1 MEFPING
8 FNSNERGIRFRIASP
23 PLMELAKQHFSN
35 YLQELQIDS
44 FVELVEEGTP
54 GENLVGFQ
62 VRDEQTER
70 LAPEGDT
77 SQLCRILGLD
87 TVSSPRDLEREIVLA
102 MLLCP
107 IPFEFPS
114 FDELRSSIHIRHNI
128 VEAARKTSLS
138 FATNEAERPA
148 EYWDYDED
156 RGFIL
161 KPGKSIIDAIR
172 SATQPGDSGKRYT
185 FSCRRAGEYVV
196 QLAVA
201 QEIRECNPSLFDSL
215 ERQAITRALKG
226 REFEGI
232 FQRQIGSPASP
243 LPVKFFIPGDRTWFR
258 NPEPL
263 SADITGYEGSWTFY
277 LGNGIFADFWRPKL
291 SYNLVTKCLSIFHW
305 RNSTYRDVNGDLQI
319 DESRVE
325 AQVDQSLND
334 PSETKQIL
342 DQMLALQAP
351 LGVYEGGCVEPHREY
366 VRQVCPETSDLHLP
380 DVPQTS
386 PNHKVV
392 S

>member
-8 FNSNERGIRFRIASP
+8 FNSNERGIRFRIASSP
-23 PLMELAKQHFSN
+23 MMDLAKQQFSA
-35 YLQELQIDS
+35 YLQTLEIDS
-44 FVELVEEGTP
+44 CVEMVEESVRDTGA
-54 GENLVGFQ
+54 VGFQ
-62 VRDEQTER
+62 VRDEFVETF
-70 LAPEGDT
+70 AADGDT
-77 SQLCRILGLD
+77 SLICKALRLD
-87 TVSSPRDLEREIVLA
+87 TTANPLDLEREIVLA

-107 IPFEFPS
+107 IPFDFPS
-114 FDELRSSIHIRHNI
+114 YSELISSIHIRHNI
-128 VEAARKTSLS
+128 VDAARRTSLS

-148 EYWDYDED
+148 EYWDYDDD

-161 KPGKSIIDAIR
+161 RPGKSIIDAIQR
-172 SATQPGDSGKRYT
+172 ATQPGESGKRYT

-201 QEIRECNPSLFDSL
+201 QEIRDCNPSLFNYL
-215 ERQAITRALKG
+215 ERQANTRALKG

-232 FQRQIGSPASP
+232 FQRQIGSPVSP

-291 SYNLVTKCLSIFHW
+291 SYTLVTKCLSIYHW
-305 RNSTYRDVNGDLQI
+305 RNSTYRDANGDLQI

-325 AQVDQSLND
+325 AQVDKSLSD
-334 PSETKQIL
+334 PEETKRIL
-342 DQMLALQAP
+342 DQMLTLQAP
-351 LGVYEGGCVEPHREY
+351 LGVYEGGCVEAHREY
-366 VRQVCPETSDLHLP
+366 VRQVCPETADLFLP
-380 DVPQTS
+380 DVPETAA
-386 PNHKVV
+386 NRLANA
-392 S
+392 

>member
-8 FNSNERGIRFRIASP
+8 FSLNERGIRLRMTSSTS
-23 PLMELAKQHFSN
+23 MDLAKAKFSA
-35 YLQELQIDS
+35 YLESLEIDA
-44 FVELVEEGTP
+44 LVEIVE
-54 GENLVGFQ
+54 ENIRDAGSVNFQ
-62 VRDEQTER
+62 VRDELVEQF
-70 LAPEGDT
+70 APDGDT
-77 SQLCRILGLD
+77 SLIVQALGLD
-87 TVSSPRDLEREIVLA
+87 TLKNARDLEREIALA

-114 FDELRSSIHIRHNI
+114 FEELISSIRIRFNI

-138 FATNEAERPA
+138 FATDEAERPEEFW
-148 EYWDYDED
+148 EYDDD

-201 QEIRECNPSLFDSL
+201 QELRHCNPALLNRL
-215 ERQAITRALKG
+215 EHQAVTRALKG

-232 FQRQIGSPASP
+232 FQRQIGSVVSP

-277 LGNGIFADFWRPKL
+277 LGSGIFADFWRPKL
-291 SYNLVTKCLSIFHW
+291 SYNLVTKCLSIYHW
-305 RNSTYRDVNGDLQI
+305 RNSTFRDANGDLQI

-325 AQVDQSLND
+325 AQVDQAIMD
-334 PSETKQIL
+334 PAETQRIL

-366 VRQVCPETSDLHLP
+366 VRQVCPETADLHLP
-380 DVPQTS
+380 DVPETRLARAVAQ
-386 PNHKVV
+386 
-392 S
+392 